1 MTYVICKLLISDW
14 NETAAIFI
22 KSYCLVELRLGVEA
36 ECHNMIFKGGLS
48 VRDAHQRRICL
59 FYPGWP
65 CSVFTTCS
73 QDYDAVREHLL
84 VQLTTI
90 DKKLPLALSLSC
102 QQS

>member
-48 VRDAHQRRICL
+48 VRDAHQRHICL
-59 FYPGWP
+59 LYPGCGWP
-65 CSVFTTCS
+65 CSFS
-73 QDYDAVREHLL
+73 SLDYDAVREHLL
-84 VQLTTI
+84 VQLTAI
-90 DKKLPLALSLSC
+90 DKEFVRVMVLSLS